1 MPVTDEKS
9 CCFNVKQG
17 SFRPVG
23 LRFETSKTLVE
34 ARVAYRQ
41 HLVADYLR
49 TYSEFISTEAEI
61 RPSELWFRL
70 SMTDKHNMISTRVTD
85 LG

>member
-9 CCFNVKQG
+9 CCFNVKRG

-23 LRFETSKTLVE
+23 LRFKTPKTLVE

-61 RPSELWFRL
+61 RPSELSFRL
-70 SMTDKHNMISTRVTD
+70 SMTDKYNMILTRVTD

>member
-9 CCFNVKQG
+9 RCFNVKPG

-23 LRFETSKTLVE
+23 LRFETPKTLAE
-34 ARVAYRQ
+34 ARAAYHQ